1 MKVGQGENQFSQGDN
16 EAKTINTNNYSTL
29 SVLEKRSLGDSA
41 KLNNKMQQIISTL
54 LWHNL
59 GFLGSSNGK
68 ESACNVGHL
77 GSIPRFG
84 RSPGEGHG
92 NSSRYSCLENFI
104 DGGTWWATVHGVA
117 ESDTIEQ
124 LTHTHT
130 HNLPIIKNENS
141 EILILI
147 KFEFGIN
154 KPSLF

>member
-92 NSSRYSCLENFI
+92 NPLQYSCLENSTHR
-104 DGGTWWATVHGVA
+104 GAWWAAVHG
-117 ESDTIEQ
+117 
-124 LTHTHT
+124 
-130 HNLPIIKNENS
+130 
-141 EILILI
+141 ILKSWTRLRD
-147 KFEFGIN
+147 FT
-154 KPSLF
+154 SLHFNVKLAD

>member
-1 MKVGQGENQFSQGDN
+1 MMPHSLTLSVEQLVKNGVVKVGQGENQFSQGDN

-54 LWHNL
+54 LLHNL

-92 NSSRYSCLENFI
+92 NASQYSCLENFI
-104 DGGTWWATVHGVA
+104 DTGVWWATVQGVA
-117 ESDTIEQ
+117 KKRTKLS
-124 LTHTHT
+124 
-130 HNLPIIKNENS
+130 
-141 EILILI
+141 
-147 KFEFGIN
+147 
-154 KPSLF
+154 SLGLQGDPTSPF